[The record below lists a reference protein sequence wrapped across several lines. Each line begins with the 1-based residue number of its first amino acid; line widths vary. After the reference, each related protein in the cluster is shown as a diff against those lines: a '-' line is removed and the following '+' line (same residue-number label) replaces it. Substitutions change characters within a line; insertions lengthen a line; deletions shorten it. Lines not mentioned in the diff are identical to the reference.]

1 MMTIPGMIS
10 FINGE
15 EKKWIGNNTMDNFA
29 EERSE
34 SFSEYY
40 DVKAGDE
47 IIFAINPEGN
57 DSYDGGRLSVTIS
70 KQ

>member
-1 MMTIPGMIS
+1 MG
-10 FINGE
+10 
-15 EKKWIGNNTMDNFA
+15 NFA

-47 IIFAINPEGN
+47 IIFADNPEGN
-57 DSYDGGRLSVTIS
+57 DAYDGGRLSVTIT